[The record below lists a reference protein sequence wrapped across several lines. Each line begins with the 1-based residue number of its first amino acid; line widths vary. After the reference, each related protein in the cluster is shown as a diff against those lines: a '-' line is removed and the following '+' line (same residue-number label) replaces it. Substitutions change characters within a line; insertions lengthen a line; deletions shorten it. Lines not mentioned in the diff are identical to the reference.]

1 MKFKFKGGTDP
12 DIKDRRSKFFWFM
25 KIFRWRAAMNR
36 VKPIVLV
43 VLFLG
48 VCQFNLFSLITSRVE
63 GTVVDKDTGAPIEG
77 VTITLHTRTPGGSYV
92 RLGQRDTL
100 TDKKGYFKFK
110 INPKLTVFYF
120 IECSKRGYVSFPPI
134 YYLEYGKN
142 EYYADLLQMFRVQEG
157 EVKHLRVEL
166 EKGGTLKGTFYKKD
180 LSGISPFSHASGLL
194 IRESVPDMERLRD
207 EGYFIVA
214 HVEADENG
222 KFVIEGIEPFDQYS
236 ITIFPFVYISQ
247 EIENIVVRKNQVEEI
262 EYTFDMT
269 DQTGIEGIVTV
280 NGKSPLSGQISII
293 GLSEGP
299 ARTFGAGTTFIRD
312 GGKYSYKG
320 LPPGKYRLIIGGT
333 EVNRNSFRKELYI
346 ELVQNETKVLNIN
359 I

>member
-1 MKFKFKGGTDP
+1 MNK
-12 DIKDRRSKFFWFM
+12 IKPFVF
-25 KIFRWRAAMNR
+25 
-36 VKPIVLV
+36 V

-48 VCQFNLFSLITSRVE
+48 IFQFNLFSLLTSRVE

-100 TDKKGYFKFK
+100 TDKRGYFKFK

-134 YYLEYGKN
+134 YYLEYGKD
-142 EYYADLLQMFRVQEG
+142 EYYADLLQMFQVQEG
-157 EVKHLRVEL
+157 EIKHLRVEL

-207 EGYFIVA
+207 ERSFIIF
-214 HVEADENG
+214 HIEADENG
-222 KFVIEGIEPFDQYS
+222 KFMIEGIEPFDQYS
-236 ITIFPFVYISQ
+236 IRIFPRVYVSQ

-269 DQTGIEGIVTV
+269 DQTGIEGSVKV
-280 NGKSPLSGQISII
+280 NGQPPQLGHIYILNLTQESLK
-293 GLSEGP
+293 
-299 ARTFGAGTTFIRD
+299 TFGGATTRIEND
-312 GGKYSYKG
+312 GHFVYKG
-320 LPPGKYRLIIGGT
+320 MPPGKYRLTASGFDKDR
-333 EVNRNSFRKELYI
+333 NRFSGEYFVEISAN
-346 ELVQNETKVLNIN
+346 QTKVININ
-359 I
+359 L